1 MRAGDGAAV
10 AGAGAM
16 AAAAIV
22 AVDGAVAAGAEKAAP
37 PTPSKQGSWVRER
50 GWEGLSRGVLG
61 GGATSPTGDAI
72 LYSA

>member
-1 MRAGDGAAV
+1 MVFGHAAGDGEAAAV
-10 AGAGAM
+10 

-22 AVDGAVAAGAEKAAP
+22 AGDGAVAAGAERAAP
-37 PTPSKQGSWVRER
+37 PTPSKQGSWVREQ